1 MKKKSLILA
10 SLLIATASLASCG
23 AKKGDTSS
31 QTTSNNP
38 SSTVVSSLTADEQ
51 EAQSA
56 LKKFILTQDKGTV
69 TATFTCPSTVTKNE
83 KIVATVGENTYK
95 YVVNV
100 GGKFDKSGA
109 RGIVFTTK
117 KKQ

>member
-10 SLLIATASLASCG
+10 SLLIATASFASCG
-23 AKKGDTSS
+23 VNKGI
-31 QTTSNNP
+31 NN

-69 TATFTCPSTVTKNE
+69 TATFTCPSNLTFSNLT
-83 KIVATVGENTYK
+83 IIA
-95 YVVNV
+95 
-100 GGKFDKSGA
+100 S
-109 RGIVFTTK
+109 
-117 KKQ
+117 